1 MKLYSTTGAPNPRR
15 VRIFLAEKDIDVPI
29 QELSIMEAE
38 HKTEEYRKIS
48 PSSRVPALVLDDG
61 TVILESVAIC
71 RYFELLNP
79 DPALFGKTELEQA
92 IVEMQ
97 SRRMEMELMM
107 SVAGTFRHTHPAFSE
122 LENQIP
128 EFGNAQKKI
137 AEKRLNLLN
146 KELEDQEFIAGSNY
160 SMADITA
167 LCAID
172 FCVPA
177 RIEISEDYEHLQ
189 RWIKAVKSR
198 PSSEIM

>member
-1 MKLYSTTGAPNPRR
+1 MRLYSTTGAPNPRR
-15 VRIFLAEKDIDVPI
+15 VRIFLAEKGIEIPI

-38 HKTEEYRKIS
+38 HKTDEYRKIS

-79 DPALFGKTELEQA
+79 EPALFGKTELEQA

-107 SVAGTFRHTHPAFSE
+107 SVAGTFRHTHPAFSG

-128 EFGNAQKKI
+128 DFGNAQKKI
-137 AEKRLNLLN
+137 AERRLNLLN
-146 KELEDQEFIAGSNY
+146 KELKDQEFIAGASY
-160 SMADITA
+160 SIADITA

-177 RIEISEDYEHLQ
+177 KIEIPEDYEHLH
-189 RWIKAVKSR
+189 RWIKTVKSR